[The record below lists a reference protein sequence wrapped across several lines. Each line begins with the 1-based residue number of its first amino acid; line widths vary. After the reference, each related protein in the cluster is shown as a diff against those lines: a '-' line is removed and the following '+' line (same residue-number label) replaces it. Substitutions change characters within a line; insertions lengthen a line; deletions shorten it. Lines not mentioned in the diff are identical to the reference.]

1 LPTPAREVGVG
12 EEFDRSASAMEIE
25 TPSIQAVVAA
35 NGGPTPSPKE
45 DRMARLGAEAKDD
58 EMVALHA
65 AEKAARAEEEEDDY
79 YLAEA
84 DDNEADAREFRD
96 TWNRL
101 FSDVYGCFED
111 TSELLSLSPIR
122 SDPWNLSLF
131 CKFEPV
137 LNL

>member
-1 LPTPAREVGVG
+1 MG
-12 EEFDRSASAMEIE
+12 IE

-45 DRMARLGAEAKDD
+45 DGMARLGAEAKD

-65 AEKAARAEEEEDDY
+65 AEKAAGAEEGEDDY

-111 TSELLSLSPIR
+111 TSELFSLSPIR
-122 SDPWNLSLF
+122 SDQIHGTCL
-131 CKFEPV
+131 
-137 LNL
+137 